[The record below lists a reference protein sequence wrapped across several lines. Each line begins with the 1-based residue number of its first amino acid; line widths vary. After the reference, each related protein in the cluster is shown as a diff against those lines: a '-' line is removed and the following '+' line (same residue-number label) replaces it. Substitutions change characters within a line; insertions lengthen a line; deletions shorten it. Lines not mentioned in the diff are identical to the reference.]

1 MPEMTDEAIERLAS
15 GFLDHSLPKSE
26 WTHGAHFAAALWML
40 TRHGDAALPEMRA
53 AIRSYNEA
61 TGGENTDTAGY
72 HETIT
77 AASLIMARAH
87 MAAHPG
93 APLRSQLA
101 SLLAGPCGRPDWILS
116 YWSKARLFSAD
127 ARRGWLGPDLQPL
140 PE

>member
-1 MPEMTDEAIERLAS
+1 MTDEEIERIAR
-15 GFLDHSLPKSE
+15 GFLDRTLPKSE

-40 TRHGDAALPEMRA
+40 TQHGDAALPQMRA
-53 AIRSYNEA
+53 AIAAYNEA

-77 AASLIMARAH
+77 AASLAITRAH
-87 MAAHPG
+87 MAAHAG
-93 APLRSQLA
+93 APLRDQLA

-116 YWSKARLFSAD
+116 YWSKERLFSVE